1 MSLRAYKVS
10 HDEELSEIEFFSD
23 EDAEQGIGQED
34 YAEVER
40 APSFDKYAPG
50 PVTMAQYLAEGWW
63 WACGECEHHVG
74 AEGCVDCWDEGIDDD
89 APRAEPVIR
98 KTSIFCSQKCAD
110 AHDKDRAA
118 RKAAP

>member
-63 WACGECEHHVG
+63 WACGS
-74 AEGCVDCWDEGIDDD
+74 ASTTS
-89 APRAEPVIR
+89 APRGVTTVGMRESTTMR
-98 KTSIFCSQKCAD
+98 RGLS
-110 AHDKDRAA
+110 R
-118 RKAAP
+118 

>member
-50 PVTMAQYLAEGWW
+50 PVTMAQYLAEG
-63 WACGECEHHVG
+63 CD
-74 AEGCVDCWDEGIDDD
+74 DCWDEGIDDD

>member
-10 HDEELSEIEFFSD
+10 HDEERSEIEFFSD

-40 APSFDKYAPG
+40 APAFDKYAPG
-50 PVTMAQYLAEGWW
+50 PVVMSQYLAEGWW
-63 WACGECEHHVG
+63 WVCQECEHHVS
-74 AEGCVDCWDEGIDDD
+74 AEGCDDCYDEADDD
-89 APRAEPVIR
+89 TPRVEPVIR

-110 AHDKDRAA
+110 VYDARRRAA
-118 RKAAP
+118 KVIP